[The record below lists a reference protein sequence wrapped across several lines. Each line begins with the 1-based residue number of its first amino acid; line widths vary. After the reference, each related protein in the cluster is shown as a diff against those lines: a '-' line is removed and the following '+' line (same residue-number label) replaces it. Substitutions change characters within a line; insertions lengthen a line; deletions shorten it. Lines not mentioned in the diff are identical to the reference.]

1 MQKTIEILE
10 VNPAKTGIAKSGK
23 PYSITE
29 CECIITDSDGGRK
42 VGVLTLGQKI
52 DASTLKPGLYNGT
65 FDVSV
70 SYKDRK
76 IGAEI
81 VALVP
86 ATPARPAPAG
96 GVPAQ
101 VQKAA

>member
-10 VNPAKTGIAKSGK
+10 VNPAKTGIGKSGK

-29 CECIITDSDGGRK
+29 CECIVSDADGGRK

-52 DASTLKPGLYNGT
+52 DASTIKPGLYVGT

-81 VALVP
+81 VALAPFV
-86 ATPARPAPAG
+86 AARAPAG
-96 GVPAQ
+96 GVAAQ
-101 VQKAA
+101 VQKAS